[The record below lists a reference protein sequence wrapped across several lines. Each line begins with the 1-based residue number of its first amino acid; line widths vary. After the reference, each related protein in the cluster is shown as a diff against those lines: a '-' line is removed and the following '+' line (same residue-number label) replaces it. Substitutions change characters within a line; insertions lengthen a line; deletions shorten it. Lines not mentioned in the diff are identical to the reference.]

1 MIKFKKTADGCIKR
15 LSVICQI
22 CILRLKKTMAKHL
35 NGEDIRE
42 IFSRNLKHFR
52 SKKKLSQFA
61 LSNEAGL
68 AHNFVNDIENRK
80 KWVSPKTIAKL
91 SAVLEVEPYQLFV
104 TNPLDGK
111 QTKRIHSY
119 LDELNDRFSE
129 VVGEIKESYLS

>member
-1 MIKFKKTADGCIKR
+1 MMK
-15 LSVICQI
+15 QI
-22 CILRLKKTMAKHL
+22 

-52 SKKKLSQFA
+52 SIKNLSQFA
-61 LSNEAGL
+61 LSNKAGL

-80 KWVSPKTIAKL
+80 KWVSPETIAKL
-91 SAVLEVEPYQLFV
+91 ATVLEVEPYQLFI

-129 VVGEIKESYLS
+129 AVGEIKESYLSK

>member
-1 MIKFKKTADGCIKR
+1 MK
-15 LSVICQI
+15 Q
-22 CILRLKKTMAKHL
+22 M

-52 SKKKLSQFA
+52 DVKNLSQFA
-61 LSNEAGL
+61 LSNKAGL

-80 KWVSPKTIAKL
+80 KWVSPETIAKL
-91 SAVLEVEPYQLFV
+91 ATVLEVDPYQLFI
-104 TNPLDGK
+104 TNPLDDK

-129 VVGEIKESYLS
+129 VVGEIKESYLSGKNI